1 MLRATF
7 RTKGSSKKYN
17 GITLKALLSS
27 PVQTVSKDD
36 PTGLNKHEVLESVA
50 PYLGISPTGRPHPK
64 SCRRG
69 YPYFRMYV
77 FAGVCCV
84 TLGRRPGCHPN
95 STDPFAF
102 FIHVACGYLIFTP
115 LVPSR
120 AAMYGPYLLFFGY
133 HARNAEK
140 VVASRCP
147 SLLSS
152 WYLRRC
158 FDFGFI
164 SIPSD
169 LTSDPFTIAQR
180 RKDPHVKQTI
190 LISFFYS
197 LVSMARRSQAS
208 AGLVETKGKK
218 TVGPSTTGGTCH
230 RFSVKPDL
238 HDRPRSSLF
247 SPSSNHGMSAVVSA
261 FRFIASPDR
270 S

>member
-1 MLRATF
+1 
-7 RTKGSSKKYN
+7 
-17 GITLKALLSS
+17 
-27 PVQTVSKDD
+27 
-36 PTGLNKHEVLESVA
+36 
-50 PYLGISPTGRPHPK
+50 
-64 SCRRG
+64 
-69 YPYFRMYV
+69 
-77 FAGVCCV
+77 
-84 TLGRRPGCHPN
+84 
-95 STDPFAF
+95 
-102 FIHVACGYLIFTP
+102 
-115 LVPSR
+115 
-120 AAMYGPYLLFFGY
+120 MYGPYLLFFGY

-218 TVGPSTTGGTCH
+218 NSGALRRRGGRVIASRLSLIFTTG
-230 RFSVKPDL
+230 PDL
-238 HDRPRSSLF
+238 PFFLPHRITACLRWYQLSVSSLAPTGADTC
-247 SPSSNHGMSAVVSA
+247 SCMS
-261 FRFIASPDR
+261 
-270 S
+270 